1 MPFNLDSFI
10 FLAFLVVNLGAGIFF
25 GRGIRTIKEYAIGGR
40 NFSTLT
46 IAATLVATW
55 ISGSAF
61 VNDLSQSY
69 SNGLYFIWAIMGSSI
84 CFLVI
89 GWFFAPRLA
98 EFLGKVSIAEAMGD
112 LYGKNVR
119 VISALAGC
127 AATCGYMAGQIK
139 VSGMLFEYAFDLPS
153 EYGMVAGATI
163 VAIYSSFGGIKS
175 VTFTDVIQLFTFGTI
190 IPTLAFFVFGSLDS
204 IDVVL
209 NTVQTSELFNYKE
222 VFDFT
227 QPKSL
232 YYLFLFLYFMMP
244 GFEPPIFQ
252 RISMAKST
260 SQVRKSFMIAGFTCL
275 LILIIMSFIGVL
287 VLSLKPGLE
296 ATDVIKH
303 VIFEY
308 SYVGLKG
315 LTMIGI
321 MAMVMS
327 TIDSYV
333 NSTSVLFIHD
343 FCKPLGM
350 KWIRN
355 ELMFSRIT
363 ALVVTIISLKLALSG
378 SNILQLIILG
388 ASFYAPVVTAPFIMA
403 VFGFRT
409 SPKAVLIS
417 MVAGISTVLFWTIIL
432 PDCDIDSVIPA
443 MFVNITFLLGSHYIL
458 RQPGGWVGILD
469 DAPLRELRQQRK
481 IKFNNLKK
489 SIVNFRLFEFL
500 KKYTPSQ
507 EHLYISVSL
516 FCIISIFAAMYSIPK
531 DVHVKYEDIIGFVF
545 PTSLILTTSL
555 MSYPLWPNLLREKQ
569 AIVVM
574 WNLVVFYVL
583 VCVGFLFVIFT
594 DFAQAQMMMFMVN
607 LIMLAVVVRWKL
619 ALLMIIMGVLSTIT
633 LFKIYTGSDIELD
646 GLEDLKFE
654 VSYALLFMSAILVA
668 FFKPQ
673 QDRQE
678 LVEAKIGLLGEQMD
692 SIDNELRR
700 SMKIKNEF
708 LNNISHEV
716 RTPITGI
723 AGLSQSL
730 YDSYDNLN
738 EDQRREATRNIAQNS
753 QRLYSLMENILDIS
767 KLASL
772 NYTLDKKEINL
783 SKLIRDRI
791 NICSKIYLEDKELE
805 FIRDIEDNVVIN
817 CDEHYIQSTLDNLI
831 INAIKYSQ
839 VGRITITLK
848 RDTHKVRFSIKDEGV
863 GIPKSELKNIFDPFV
878 VSSRTYTPAGGR
890 GIGLT
895 LCRKAI
901 ELHGNKIWAE
911 SDGEKGSTF
920 LFEFSL

>member
-1 MPFNLDSFI
+1 MPFNVDSFI
-10 FLAFLVVNLGAGIFF
+10 FLVFLVVNLGAGIFF
-25 GRGIRTIKEYAIGGR
+25 GRGIKTIKEYAIGGR

-69 SNGLYFIWAIMGSSI
+69 ANGLYFIWAIIGNVI
-84 CFLVI
+84 CFLII
-89 GWFFAPRLA
+89 GWFFSPRLG
-98 EFLGKVSIAEAMGD
+98 EFLGKISIAEAMGD
-112 LYGKNVR
+112 LYGKHAR
-119 VISALAGC
+119 MISAIAGC
-127 AATCGYMAGQIK
+127 AATCGYMAAQLK
-139 VSGMLFEYAFDLPS
+139 VSGMLFEYAFNLPS
-153 EYGMVAGATI
+153 EYGMIAGATV

-204 IDVVL
+204 MDIVL

-232 YYLFLFLYFMMP
+232 YYLFIFLYFLMP

-252 RISMAKST
+252 RISMAKNT
-260 SQVRKSFMIAGFTCL
+260 VQVKKSFMIAGTTCL
-275 LILIIMSFIGVL
+275 FIVLIMTFIGVL
-287 VLSLKPGLE
+287 VLSLNPGLE
-296 ATDVIKH
+296 TKDVIQH

-315 LTMIGI
+315 LTLIGI

-333 NSTSVLFIHD
+333 NSTAVLFIHD
-343 FCKPLGM
+343 FCKPAGI
-350 KWIRN
+350 KWAKN
-355 ELMFSRIT
+355 ELMASRIT
-363 ALVVTIISLKLALSG
+363 SLVITVISLKIALSG
-378 SNILQLIILG
+378 GNILQLIILG
-388 ASFYAPVVTAPFIMA
+388 ASFYMPIVTAPFIMA

-409 SPKAVLIS
+409 SSKSVLIS
-417 MVAGISTVLFWTIIL
+417 MMAGFLTVVFWTVLL

-443 MFVNITFLLGSHYIL
+443 MFVNIVFLMGSHYL
-458 RQPGGWVGILD
+458 LKQPGGWVGILD

-481 IKFNNLKK
+481 VRFENFKKF
-489 SIVNFRLFEFL
+489 IVNFRLFGFL
-500 KKYTPSQ
+500 KKYTPNQ
-507 EHLYISVSL
+507 EHIYMSVSL

-531 DVHVKYEDIIGFVF
+531 DIHTKYEDLIEFIF

-555 MSYPLWPNLLREKQ
+555 MSYPLWPNLLKEKQ
-569 AIVVM
+569 TIVVM

-583 VCVGFLFVIFT
+583 VCVGFLFVICT

-619 ALLMIIMGVLSTIT
+619 ALLMIIIGVLSTIM
-633 LFKIYTGSDIELD
+633 LFKIYTGADIGLD
-646 GLEDLKFE
+646 GLEALKFE

-678 LVEAKIGLLGEQMD
+678 LVEAKMDLLGEQMD
-692 SIDNELRR
+692 SRDNELRR

-730 YDSYDNLN
+730 YSSYDDLN
-738 EDQRREATRNIAQNS
+738 EDQRREATKNIAQNS

-772 NYTLDKKEINL
+772 NYTLDKQEINL
-783 SKLIRDRI
+783 SELVRERI
-791 NICSKIYLEDKELE
+791 NICAKIYIEGKELE
-805 FIRDIEDNVVIN
+805 FIRDIEDNVIVS
-817 CDEHYIQSTLDNLI
+817 CDKHYIQSTLDNLI

-839 VGRITITLK
+839 AGRITIRLK
-848 RDTHKVRFSIKDEGV
+848 KDKHKVRFSIKDEGV

-901 ELHGNKIWAE
+901 ELHDDKIWAE

-920 LFEFSL
+920 FFELPL